1 MKRKIL
7 AVVLCG
13 IMALSLGA
21 CGSKDN
27 GGSAKT
33 DDGSAKKEASG
44 GETYNWQIGNV
55 LSADQPWD
63 LGLNKFAE
71 LLSEYSDG
79 RITATVQSGG
89 TLGSEIEMLEAV
101 QMGTLDM
108 SIASTP
114 SLSGFTDCMIYRTY
128 SKLRILHGPLWM
140 NGWDRIVVRH
150 WKVPDSKD
158 LDSMIMVSI

>member
-1 MKRKIL
+1 MKNEMSTKFPVTIARKKIL

-63 LGLNKFAE
+63 LGLNKF
-71 LLSEYSDG
+71 G
-79 RITATVQSGG
+79 RIT
-89 TLGSEIEMLEAV
+89 
-101 QMGTLDM
+101 
-108 SIASTP
+108 
-114 SLSGFTDCMIYRTY
+114 
-128 SKLRILHGPLWM
+128 
-140 NGWDRIVVRH
+140 VR
-150 WKVPDSKD
+150 VF
-158 LDSMIMVSI
+158 

>member
-44 GETYNWQIGNV
+44 GETYNWQSRGI
-55 LSADQPWD
+55 SA
-63 LGLNKFAE
+63 
-71 LLSEYSDG
+71 
-79 RITATVQSGG
+79 
-89 TLGSEIEMLEAV
+89 
-101 QMGTLDM
+101 
-108 SIASTP
+108 
-114 SLSGFTDCMIYRTY
+114 
-128 SKLRILHGPLWM
+128 
-140 NGWDRIVVRH
+140 
-150 WKVPDSKD
+150 
-158 LDSMIMVSI
+158 

>member
-44 GETYNWQIGNV
+44 GENYCQSI
-55 LSADQPWD
+55 LM
-63 LGLNKFAE
+63 AE
-71 LLSEYSDG
+71 LQL
-79 RITATVQSGG
+79 
-89 TLGSEIEMLEAV
+89 L
-101 QMGTLDM
+101 
-108 SIASTP
+108 
-114 SLSGFTDCMIYRTY
+114 YR
-128 SKLRILHGPLWM
+128 
-140 NGWDRIVVRH
+140 VVVH
-150 WKVPDSKD
+150 
-158 LDSMIMVSI
+158 